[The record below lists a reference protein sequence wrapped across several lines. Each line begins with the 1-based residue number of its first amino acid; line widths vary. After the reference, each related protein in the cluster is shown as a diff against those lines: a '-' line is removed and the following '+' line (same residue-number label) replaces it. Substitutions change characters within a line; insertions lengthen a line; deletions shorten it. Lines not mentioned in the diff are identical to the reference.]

1 MSASGLEPE
10 TGGLKGQCSTNWA
23 MRSSA
28 IKLFLNRPLLSEGIE
43 PSLTP
48 WKGVV
53 LPLDEES
60 ALPYFMTITTPAIL
74 AAVVKYNVNKFD
86 PLEQFEVVSIYSIKG
101 VSLFDNL
108 GLVLLLNLFLM
119 AAFLS
124 AYDFNLTN
132 NYDFAT
138 RSIYQ
143 LVQSMVKENL
153 YIRKQQYFAV
163 LFYLFVTL
171 LFANLIG
178 LLPYSFTVTSS
189 FVVTL
194 FISLLHFI
202 GVNTI
207 GASQHGWELNNLFL
221 PSGAPLLIMPFLVF
235 IEAVSYIA
243 RVLSLSIRL
252 FANMMSGHALLKI
265 LIGFSWALLTSGSLM
280 ILIAVF
286 PWAIV
291 TAVMFLELLIA
302 FLQSYV
308 FTILITLYIGDVL
321 TFHD

>member
-1 MSASGLEPE
+1 MLNSNYLVNLLLIN
-10 TGGLKGQCSTNWA
+10 TTN
-23 MRSSA
+23 
-28 IKLFLNRPLLSEGIE
+28 LS
-43 PSLTP
+43 
-48 WKGVV
+48 
-53 LPLDEES
+53 
-60 ALPYFMTITTPAIL
+60 
-74 AAVVKYNVNKFD
+74 D
-86 PLEQFEVVSIYSIKG
+86 PLEQFEVVSVFSLGG
-101 VSLFDNL
+101 VSLFNNL
-108 GLVLLLNLFLM
+108 ALILFLNILLIC
-119 AAFLS
+119 AFLS
-124 AYDFNLTN
+124 AYNVNVTN
-132 NYDFAT
+132 NYDLAT
-138 RSIYQ
+138 RGIYK
-143 LVQSMVKENL
+143 LVQAMVKENL

-163 LFYLFVTL
+163 LFYLFLTL

-194 FISLLHFI
+194 FISLLHFV
-202 GVNTI
+202 GVNVI
-207 GASQHGWELNNLFL
+207 GAHQHGWELNNLFL
-221 PSGAPLLIMPFLVF
+221 PSGAPLAIMPFLIF

-302 FLQSYV
+302 FLQAYV

>member
-1 MSASGLEPE
+1 LA
-10 TGGLKGQCSTNWA
+10 
-23 MRSSA
+23 
-28 IKLFLNRPLLSEGIE
+28 
-43 PSLTP
+43 P
-48 WKGVV
+48 WKGAV

-60 ALPYFMTITTPAIL
+60 LHLMNFILNTQTTSTTTYTL
-74 AAVVKYNVNKFD
+74 RTKYTSSTAFTVISGLD
-86 PLEQFEVVSIYSIKG
+86 PLEQFEVTSFFAASTA
-101 VSLFDNL
+101 LTNL
-108 GLVLLLNLFLM
+108 SFIMMLNIGLM
-119 AAFLS
+119 AAVFS
-124 AYDFNLTN
+124 SYNFNLTN
-132 NYDFAT
+132 NYDFAIRT
-138 RSIYQ
+138 MYQ

-153 YIRKQQYFAV
+153 YIKKQQYFSV

-178 LLPYSFTVTSS
+178 LLPYSFTITSS
-189 FVVTL
+189 FIVTL
-194 FISLLHFI
+194 FVSLTHFL
-202 GVNTI
+202 GVNVI

-221 PSGAPLLIMPFLVF
+221 PSGAPLLILPFLVF

-265 LIGFSWALLTSGSLM
+265 LIGFSWALLTSGSVML
-280 ILIAVF
+280 LIAVF

-302 FLQSYV
+302 FLQAYV

>member
-1 MSASGLEPE
+1 MTNFAMSALQN
-10 TGGLKGQCSTNWA
+10 TTQ
-23 MRSSA
+23 
-28 IKLFLNRPLLSEGIE
+28 LFG
-43 PSLTP
+43 
-48 WKGVV
+48 
-53 LPLDEES
+53 
-60 ALPYFMTITTPAIL
+60 Y
-74 AAVVKYNVNKFD
+74 D
-86 PLEQFEVVSIYSIKG
+86 PLEQFEVTSIYALNGTSVIN
-101 VSLFDNL
+101 NL
-108 GLVLLLNLFLM
+108 ALVLFLNVCLM
-119 AAFLS
+119 AAFLAS
-124 AYDFNLTN
+124 YNVNLTN
-132 NYDFAT
+132 NYDFIT
-138 RSIYQ
+138 RSVYQ

-163 LFYLFVTL
+163 LFYLFATL
-171 LFANLIG
+171 LLANLIG

-202 GVNTI
+202 GVNVI
-207 GASQHGWELNNLFL
+207 GTSQHGWHLNNLFL
-221 PSGAPLLIMPFLVF
+221 PSGAPLAIMPFLVF

-265 LIGFSWALLTSGSLM
+265 LIGFSWALLTSGSLVM
-280 ILIAVF
+280 LIAVF
-286 PWAIV
+286 PWVIV

-302 FLQSYV
+302 FLQAYV

>member
-1 MSASGLEPE
+1 MLNILTSLGL
-10 TGGLKGQCSTNWA
+10 TRA
-23 MRSSA
+23 
-28 IKLFLNRPLLSEGIE
+28 
-43 PSLTP
+43 
-48 WKGVV
+48 
-53 LPLDEES
+53 
-60 ALPYFMTITTPAIL
+60 
-74 AAVVKYNVNKFD
+74 NVANLISFD
-86 PLEQFEVVSIYSIKG
+86 PLEQFEVISVISVG
-101 VSLFDNL
+101 GTSLFDNI
-108 GLVLLLNLFLM
+108 GLILLLNLFLM
-119 AAFLS
+119 AAFFG

-138 RSIYQ
+138 LSIYQ

-163 LFYLFVTL
+163 LFYLFITL

-194 FISLLHFI
+194 FLSLLHFV
-202 GVNTI
+202 GVNVI
-207 GASQHGWELNNLFL
+207 GASRHGWELNNLFL

-235 IEAVSYIA
+235 IEAVSYVA

-280 ILIAVF
+280 VLVAVF

-308 FTILITLYIGDVL
+308 FTILVTLYIGDVL

>member
-1 MSASGLEPE
+1 MLTALSAF
-10 TGGLKGQCSTNWA
+10 N
-23 MRSSA
+23 
-28 IKLFLNRPLLSEGIE
+28 LNYPVI
-43 PSLTP
+43 
-48 WKGVV
+48 
-53 LPLDEES
+53 
-60 ALPYFMTITTPAIL
+60 A
-74 AAVVKYNVNKFD
+74 FD
-86 PLEQFEVVSIYSIKG
+86 PLEQFEVTSVYSVG
-101 VSLFDNL
+101 GTSLFNNL
-108 GLVLLLNLFLM
+108 GLILLFNLILM
-119 AAFLS
+119 AALLS
-124 AYDFNLTN
+124 AYDLNLTN
-132 NYDFAT
+132 NYDFAL

-153 YIRKQQYFAV
+153 YIRKQQYFTV
-163 LFYLFVTL
+163 LFYLFLTL

-194 FISLLHFI
+194 FISLMHFI

-221 PSGAPLLIMPFLVF
+221 PSGAPLAIMPFLIF
-235 IEAVSYIA
+235 IEAVSYVA

-280 ILIAVF
+280 VLVAIF
-286 PWAIV
+286 PWVIV

-302 FLQSYV
+302 FLQAYV
-308 FTILITLYIGDVL
+308 FTILVTLYIGDVL